1 MKNKQFG
8 GAAVLALIAIVS
20 LIVLVAG
27 IAFAS
32 YTSAYNYGNEMDN
45 KLEAIRENNK
55 NIYAQGTQKVL
66 EIAQVPTMYA
76 DDFKKIV
83 EADIQGRYGKD
94 GSKATM
100 QFIKEHDIKMDGNV
114 VDMYKKIQ
122 QTIEEFRNKFE
133 VNQTNMIDV
142 VRSYKTAIGS
152 LWQGFWLRMAGFP
165 KVDLSQ
171 FKPITTDATETV
183 YKNGKESGP
192 LKLR

>member
-8 GAAVLALIAIVS
+8 GAAVMALIAIVA
-20 LIVLVAG
+20 LIVAIAG

-66 EIAQVPTMYA
+66 EIAQVPTMYK
-76 DDFKKIV
+76 DDYAQLVK
-83 EADIQGRYGKD
+83 ADIEGRYGKD
-94 GSKATM
+94 GSRA
-100 QFIKEHDIKMDGNV
+100 QVQWLKEHDIHLDV
-114 VDMYKKIQ
+114 SMYKKIQ

-142 VRSYKTAIGS
+142 VRSYKTAQGS

-165 KVDLSQ
+165 KIDLSQ